1 MEALPGRTPGVGDAA
16 RSEGVRARRGQ
27 PGGVSEARGDGGM
40 GEAGGEGGIERS
52 RIEVAGNTGC
62 CVEMGLGRIGA
73 SRVPS
78 CSPLTIPE
86 LHGVSGLHLE
96 IREKRTC
103 SGGFPVG
110 HGRLSCQS
118 CGQEGTCQ
126 LLGAVGPQPGG
137 RASGE
142 ALAAC
147 AHLGT
152 RRDRHRHAH
161 SASSQPS
168 GAQRR
173 PGAVRAGDG
182 PTCRGEHVQAVSVMG
197 ACGQNVNEGRL
208 THGRC

>member
-1 MEALPGRTPGVGDAA
+1 M
-16 RSEGVRARRGQ
+16 
-27 PGGVSEARGDGGM
+27 
-40 GEAGGEGGIERS
+40 
-52 RIEVAGNTGC
+52 EVAGNTGC
-62 CVEMGLGRIGA
+62 CMELGLRRIGA

-78 CSPLTIPE
+78 CSPLMFPE
-86 LHGVSGLHLE
+86 LHGVASLHLE

-103 SGGFPVG
+103 SCGFPVG

-118 CGQEGTCQ
+118 CRQEGTCQ
-126 LLGAVGPQPGG
+126 LLGVVGPQLGG

-152 RRDRHRHAH
+152 RRDRHRNAH
-161 SASSQPS
+161 SANSQPS
-168 GAQRR
+168 GAHRR
-173 PGAVRAGDG
+173 PGALRAAASGDG

-197 ACGQNVNEGRL
+197 ARGQNVNEGRL